1 MASEQS
7 FTDRV
12 QGTDELGTS
21 VAGMTP
27 PYAPADA
34 AFSLT
39 ALNAAV
45 AAAKAANT
53 AVDDA
58 RPPYQDAATD
68 RAALVKLIGPLV
80 TQSLAYVKSN
90 TAWAKRY
97 DAVKNLADKV
107 RGISPPK
114 AKTKAKVADPA
125 PDKKERSRGEQSYVE
140 IAAHLKRYIAR
151 LEGLGGFAP
160 QDEKISIASFTE
172 HWTTLD
178 GFNQSLPTLAQTLAD
193 AISDRQEAYTGPTG
207 LKFVFDG
214 VKTSVK
220 GQYGQASVAYKS
232 ISGKKW

>member
-12 QGTDELGTS
+12 QRADELGDS

-27 PYAPADA
+27 PYAPADPRFSVA
-34 AFSLT
+34 AL
-39 ALNAAV
+39 AAAV

-53 AVDDA
+53 AVDEA
-58 RPPYQDAATD
+58 RPPYQDAASD

-114 AKTKAKVADPA
+114 TKPVDPA

-140 IAAHLKRYIAR
+140 IATHLKRYIAR
-151 LEGLGGFAP
+151 LEGLPGFAP

-193 AISDRQEAYTGPTG
+193 AISDRQEAYTGPAG

-220 GQYGQASVAYKS
+220 GQYGQASATYKS

>member
-7 FTDRV
+7 FTDRA
-12 QGTDELGTS
+12 QRADELS
-21 VAGMTP
+21 AAVAAMTP

-34 AFSLT
+34 RFSLA
-39 ALNAAV
+39 ALDAAV
-45 AAAKAANT
+45 AAAEAANT

-58 RPPYQDAATD
+58 RPPYQDDASD

-97 DAVKNLADKV
+97 DAVKDLADKV
-107 RGISPPK
+107 RGISP
-114 AKTKAKVADPA
+114 AKAKVADPE
-125 PDKKERSRGEQSYVE
+125 PDKKERHRGEQSYVE

-151 LEGLGGFAP
+151 LDGLAGFAP
-160 QDEKISIASFTE
+160 QDDKISIASLTG

-193 AISDRQEAYTGPTG
+193 AISDRQEAYIGPAG

-220 GQYGQASVAYKS
+220 GQYGQASVPYKS

>member
-12 QGTDELGTS
+12 QRAGELGTS

-58 RPPYQDAATD
+58 RPPYQDAVGD

-114 AKTKAKVADPA
+114 PKVKVADPA

-140 IAAHLKRYIAR
+140 IATHLKRYIAR
-151 LEGLGGFAP
+151 LEGLAGFAP
-160 QDEKISIASFTE
+160 QDDKISIAAFTE

-178 GFNQSLPTLAQTLAD
+178 GLNQSLPTLAQTLAD
-193 AISDRQEAYTGPTG
+193 AITDRQEAYTGPTG

-220 GQYGQASVAYKS
+220 GQYGQSSVAYKS